1 MNIQNIIEKKDW
13 TVEQAKDWFQTCSD
27 IIVNTKSEKTRDAT
41 IIVAEHCF
49 KIIKNSKVK

>member
-1 MNIQNIIEKKDW
+1 MNIQNIIQKKDW

-27 IIVNTKSEKTRDAT
+27 IIVNTKCEKTRDAT
-41 IIVAEHCF
+41 IIVAKHFF